1 MDPITI
7 SVVSAL
13 AAGATAVGKEFATAA
28 IKDSYKALKAFVLKR
43 FAGAEAFVQAV
54 EDDPGSEP
62 EQQVLAKKITG
73 IGEAGEVK
81 ALVQTL
87 ISEIEAVR
95 DAPGAAAVFDFDTL
109 RAVRNFEIDGA
120 TFSGTLLRARDATFE
135 GDFKATNIRQEPPEE
150 NKKKD

>member
-13 AAGATAVGKEFATAA
+13 AAGATAVGTGFATEA
-28 IKDSYKALKAFVLKR
+28 IKDSYKALKRFVLGR
-43 FAGAEAFVQAV
+43 FAGAEAFIQAV
-54 EDDPGSEP
+54 EDDPGSSP

-73 IGEAGEVK
+73 IAEADEIP

-87 ISEIEAVR
+87 ISEIEALKDEPR
-95 DAPGAAAVFDFDTL
+95 AAAVFDFDTL
-109 RAVRNFEIDGA
+109 RAIKNFEIDGA
-120 TFSGTLLRARDATFE
+120 TFSGTLLRAREATFE
-135 GDFKATNIRQEPPEE
+135 GDFLARNIQQSPAAE